1 MTRVRQ
7 GTWSVR
13 HRDDARP
20 PRPCP
25 NLAWSRLRPST
36 SRSAQLRSGARVSGV
51 CTSARPAE
59 GRLLRLERDRRQDRR
74 TAQRLDRPLLPA
86 AFAAVEPGPQECP
99 GVAVA
104 VAEQSASELL
114 KGHGHSRLSGSA
126 PGSHGRK
133 TVWIIRERRKRG
145 YSWACCRPTSRAMA
159 EVVRVRYLRLMEL
172 VSRGYGWDDAALLA
186 AAPVPLS
193 CVLETIVPGTKR

>member
-36 SRSAQLRSGARVSGV
+36 S
-51 CTSARPAE
+51 TSAHSALAPVSQASAPQPAQPRA
-59 GRLLRLERDRRQDRR
+59 GLLRLERDRRQDRR